1 MLQTSRSMSI
11 QQRGHTA
18 WHRSPAP
25 APRRHCLVRAQ
36 AAASAAPPADLEIT
50 AEDMPNSRVRL
61 SVTVPADLCAK
72 AWKQMLKKAHKE
84 FQSTQTDGF
93 KAGQRVGKPH
103 AG

>member
-1 MLQTSRSMSI
+1 MLQMSRSMSS
-11 QQRGHTA
+11 QRRGHTA

-25 APRRHCLVRAQ
+25 APRRQCLVRAQ

-50 AEDMPNSRVRL
+50 AEHMPKSRVRL
-61 SVTVPADLCAK
+61 SVTVPADQCAK

-93 KAGQRVGKPH
+93 KAGQRVGKAR